1 MKKFIAILSA
11 LFILLSGICVE
22 AVEYGTDLLNE
33 NFDSGFGNWV
43 KEGNPTIESVKGTN
57 AVVLGEKETVT
68 YNPKVSELGWENSYR
83 ATFRLKTKDWSAQGN
98 PTMLFRMKSQGGSQT
113 YLIYYNSNGFGIQRL
128 NPTLPSRD
136 FFAQGWSGSINADA
150 SQWHDISIDAI
161 RNPDKSMTL
170 RIYFDGKSN
179 LRLRIQMLKKC
190 L

>member
-98 PTMLFRMKSQGGSQT
+98 PTMLFRMKSQG
-113 YLIYYNSNGFGIQRL
+113 
-128 NPTLPSRD
+128 
-136 FFAQGWSGSINADA
+136 
-150 SQWHDISIDAI
+150 
-161 RNPDKSMTL
+161 
-170 RIYFDGKSN
+170 
-179 LRLRIQMLKKC
+179 
-190 L
+190 